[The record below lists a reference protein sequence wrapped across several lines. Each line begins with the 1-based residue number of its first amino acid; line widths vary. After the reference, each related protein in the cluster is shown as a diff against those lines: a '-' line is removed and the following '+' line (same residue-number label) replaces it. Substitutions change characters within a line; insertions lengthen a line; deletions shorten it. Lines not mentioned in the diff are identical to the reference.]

1 MRDAKSFMRF
11 AWLALCALPKA
22 VTLVTAVTNALR
34 LQPRKKRP
42 HRRMPLAP
50 RHTPRD
56 VAGAV
61 DLPIA
66 LKWHQQTIG
75 DAVSVAEAEQR
86 LLELAREFQVA

>member
-1 MRDAKSFMRF
+1 
-11 AWLALCALPKA
+11 
-22 VTLVTAVTNALR
+22 
-34 LQPRKKRP
+34 
-42 HRRMPLAP
+42 MPLAP

-56 VAGAV
+56 VAGTV

-86 LLELAREFQVA
+86 LLEIAREFQVA

>member
-1 MRDAKSFMRF
+1 MRF
-11 AWLALCALPKA
+11 ARLALCALPKA

-34 LQPRKKRP
+34 LEPRKKRP
-42 HRRMPLAP
+42 PRRMPLAP
-50 RHTPRD
+50 RHTQRD
-56 VAGAV
+56 VAGTV

-86 LLELAREFQVA
+86 LLEIAREFQVA